1 MVTDPAGQEE
11 KKCTTLKDPR
21 IPFIISQLARYGD
34 AIGKEFTLVS
44 DRMTWLVISNSF
56 MFASFNSAAVN
67 YANAGNMQPLAITMM
82 LFMPYLGLA
91 MAFYVIPALD
101 AAHKAAERLK
111 NERDAL
117 EARLPEELR
126 ITTISSKP
134 PFWIPRILVAL
145 WLFLL
150 VVAMWRLFVA

>member
-1 MVTDPAGQEE
+1 
-11 KKCTTLKDPR
+11 
-21 IPFIISQLARYGD
+21 
-34 AIGKEFTLVS
+34 
-44 DRMTWLVISNSF
+44 

-126 ITTISSKP
+126 ITTISSKDHEHSAGNMP